1 MNLSHISITMI
12 VKTPQSIPLVYNE
25 YHYKVVLVYELNSPL
40 PFKHLHI
47 SCYSSLPFW
56 KHRHRQHRHRLL
68 SLHAQDV
75 TLTYTHAYAP

>member
-40 PFKHLHI
+40 PFKHLAH
-47 SCYSSLPFW
+47 
-56 KHRHRQHRHRLL
+56 LL
-68 SLHAQDV
+68 LQ
-75 TLTYTHAYAP
+75 